1 MILRFSCVPI
11 FIFGMALHFE
21 CRINKNALL
30 QLFFDSSFQ
39 TPMDNSVETTGTGS
53 FYCCQNIS
61 MITDTNAIKTKFM
74 D

>member
-1 MILRFSCVPI
+1 LSAELTKTHSFR
-11 FIFGMALHFE
+11 
-21 CRINKNALL
+21 
-30 QLFFDSSFQ
+30 LFFDSSFQ

-74 D
+74 DWLIPVGKIAEKQSVGVAL